1 MSRLHDF
8 NTKYIAEEAFE
19 MLQNPGENYPK
30 VKYFHNIIARLWNLR
45 SLILKDLPRSG
56 FRYFFN
62 PKSVPNYGLRTFF
75 LMPRLL

>member
-8 NTKYIAEEAFE
+8 NTKYIAEEAF
-19 MLQNPGENYPK
+19 ENYPK